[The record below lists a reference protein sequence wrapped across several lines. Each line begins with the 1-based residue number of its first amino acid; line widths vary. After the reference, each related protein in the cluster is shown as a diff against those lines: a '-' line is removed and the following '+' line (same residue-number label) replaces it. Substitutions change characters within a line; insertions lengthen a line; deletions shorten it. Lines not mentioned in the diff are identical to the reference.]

1 MNTSRPKKRK
11 GPVVIGLIAI
21 GILALVLIYYKL
33 GTSRVNN
40 EPAAN
45 FQFDKIQRGNLEIT
59 VSSTGQLAAIST
71 VKVGIQVSGTI
82 DRVLVD
88 YNNIVKKGQVL
99 AVLDTTLLET
109 DVDQAAANV
118 EKADAEVYAAKKEY
132 ERNRPLF
139 KQGALSAREFQQTET
154 ALKTTRAILLQTK
167 ASLKK
172 ARTNLDNAVIRAPI
186 NGTIIEKNIDAGQT
200 VAASFSTPT
209 LFTIAED
216 LSHMQIE
223 AMVDE
228 TDIGQIKEK
237 QNVRFTVQA
246 YPDNTFTGVV
256 RQIRL
261 NSQVISN
268 VVNYTVVIN
277 AENKSGLL
285 LPGMTAT
292 VDFVVAFQP
301 DTLLIPNGAL
311 AFTPTDPKLL
321 SLRQEID
328 GQLKK
333 GEPSQKAVF
342 YYLDQSE
349 TAKIAITHKGLSN
362 GIVTAIESTP
372 DIHQEMQVITGYSKT
387 ATSKQSSS
395 LLGRLMQR
403 PGRPPR

>member
-1 MNTSRPKKRK
+1 MNTPRSNKRK
-11 GPVVIGLIAI
+11 APVVIGLIA
-21 GILALVLIYYKL
+21 LALITLALIYF
-33 GTSRVNN
+33 GSGSSRASN
-40 EPAAN
+40 EPVATY
-45 FQFDKIQRGNLEIT
+45 QLDKIKRGDLELT

-88 YNNIVKKGQVL
+88 YNNLVKKSQVL

-118 EKADAEVYAAKKEY
+118 EKAEAEVYSAQKEY

-139 KQGALSAREFQQTET
+139 KQGALSAREFQVSET
-154 ALKTTRAILLQTK
+154 TLKTTKAVLAQTK

-172 ARTNLDNAVIRAPI
+172 ARTNLENAVIKAPI

-292 VDFVVAFQP
+292 VDFIVAFQP
-301 DTLLIPNGAL
+301 DALLIPNGAL
-311 AFTPTDPKLL
+311 AFAPTDPELL
-321 SLRQEID
+321 SLKLANGSE
-328 GQLKK
+328 
-333 GEPSQKAVF
+333 SQGIAPKAVF
-342 YYLDQSE
+342 YYLDQ
-349 TAKIAITHKGLSN
+349 TQTPQIAVTTKGLSN
-362 GIVTAIESTP
+362 GIVTAIPATP
-372 DIHQEMQVITGYSKT
+372 DIHPDTQVITGYAKT
-387 ATSKQSSS
+387 APGKQSAS
-395 LLGRLMQR
+395 LLSKLMPR
-403 PGRPPR
+403 PGSRPR